1 MLLAIF
7 NNQVLIQFG
16 NGIGNTST
24 IVQLPKAYSKC
35 YSLVCTNC
43 ASAQASANAN
53 CSNLTLTSFIV
64 HTKTS
69 DRYYN
74 EPYKWISIGY

>member
-1 MLLAIF
+1 MF
-7 NNQVLIQFG
+7 NNNVLLQFG
-16 NGIGNTST
+16 SGIGNVNT
-24 IVQLPKAYSKC
+24 IVQLPKAYNKF

-43 ASAQASANAN
+43 ASAQAAAIAN
-53 CSNLTLTSFIV
+53 CSSLTLTSFIV

-74 EPYKWISIGY
+74 EAYKWLSIGY